1 MDEVIEKDN
10 ERGKAEFYLATV
22 TNWFPA
28 TSEAQI
34 RLDGDD
40 AKMTKKYKT
49 ACGSVNV
56 DSRVVV
62 MKMSGTYVILG
73 AINEDTYSK
82 DASTAATIASGFVF
96 RTGGYVARWGK
107 VVMVYIRFAP
117 TSAKTTGTYHVCTLN
132 SGYRPAIPADAQYWA
147 GAGGYID
154 TNGMVYI
161 NGAAGDT
168 SGTYAVYSTF
178 ILA

>member
-34 RLDGDD
+34 KLDGDD

-49 ACGSVNV
+49 ACGSVSV

-73 AINEDTYSK
+73 AINEATYRK
-82 DASTAATIASGFVF
+82 DASVAATIASGFVF

-107 VVMVYIRFAP
+107 VAMAYIRFAP
-117 TSAKTTGTYHVCTLN
+117 TSSKSSGTHHICTLN
-132 SGYRPAIPADAQYWA
+132 AGYRPIIPADAQYWA

-154 TNGMVYI
+154 TDGKVYVY
-161 NGAAGDT
+161 GTPSDT
-168 SGTYAVYSTF
+168 SGNYALYSTF
-178 ILA
+178 IIA